1 MDEETLRVKRL
12 FEALEKVERTSRLS
26 IEHEI
31 TDMGTTAVE
40 FLVAIMLDPEGENRY
55 QAAKLLGKIAKQ
67 TRDPCLV
74 EPMVKALGSP
84 DFMIRQIAAQVLGIL
99 GDRRTSEVLIG
110 ALKDEKVMVQ
120 LWAVESLGRL
130 GVPSA
135 VGPLVELLQNTESS
149 TLRHTI
155 IRVLGTL
162 GNPEVI
168 PIILTFKDDEDSHV
182 RARVTDAVQALRKNK

>member
-120 LWAVESLGRL
+120 LWAVESLGKL

>member
-99 GDRRTSEVLIG
+99 GDRRTSEVLVG

-120 LWAVESLGRL
+120 LWAVESLGKL